1 MLARNFIVH
10 NIYGL
15 LKCITIFFS
24 ERCSPMSFMGP
35 KRYRPPACT
44 VSELPDV
51 LDAVVISHTHYDHM
65 DGQSIKDLHKR

>member
-1 MLARNFIVH
+1 MVIKTEFVLANELDRILF
-10 NIYGL
+10 
-15 LKCITIFFS
+15 CIHS
-24 ERCSPMSFMGP
+24 ERCSPISFMGP

-65 DGQSIKDLHKR
+65 DKNSIKDIHER